1 MPDLS
6 KFDPDSHDLVSELLL
21 GMRLKGVQYR
31 RIHVAPPFGLRF
43 QNPPECGVFYFVARG
58 SMLLRD
64 GSDAGGGALMELK
77 AGDAVLMPR
86 GGEHALLSAPGV
98 SCTSLADLDA
108 TRICESIAAINAM
121 HGGRLEKGEI
131 SDDVLIFC
139 GCMEL
144 DLGGMQPLVHTMP
157 DRDAGQHLLAQ
168 YPEIQPILDAMERET
183 RQRKA
188 GFAGILSRLADVVA
202 AQIVR
207 GWVENGC
214 GQGSGLVQAL
224 RDPRLSLAMAAM
236 HRAPGENWTVERAG
250 ARIRQLTLGVCRAL
264 SKRHRHDAAALPHR
278 TAHAAG
284 RAMDRARPRAD
295 RGGVLPARLRLAG
308 RLQPR
313 LQAHHRAAAG
323 GVARPGRGLG
333 RLRGRFRPGFASRF
347 RLAPLLRAPAFP
359 SRQRDAPRRR
369 LPGRM
374 LTTR

>member
-1 MPDLS
+1 MTYNPQNLIVRPEIMPDLS

-64 GSDAGGGALMELK
+64 GSNAGGGALMALK

-144 DLGGMQPLVHTMP
+144 DLGGMQPLVASMP
-157 DRDAGQHLLAQ
+157 GIMHVGTLLDR
-168 YPEIQPILDAMERET
+168 YPELRAMLDAMERESCSE
-183 RQRKA
+183 RA
-188 GFAGILSRLADVVA
+188 GYAAVLARLADVVA
-202 AQIVR
+202 AFIVR
-207 GWVENGC
+207 GWVECGC
-214 GQGSGLVQAL
+214 GDAAGWVQAL
-224 RDPRLSLAMAAM
+224 RDPRLGRALVAL
-236 HRAPGENWTVERAG
+236 HREPGRNWTVAELAAEAGNSRSVFAERFLAATG
-250 ARIRQLTLGVCRAL
+250 MTPLRYLTELR
-264 SKRHRHDAAALPHR
+264 
-278 TAHAAG
+278 
-284 RAMDRARPRAD
+284 M
-295 RGGVLPARLRLAG
+295 RLAAQWIARDREPIEAVSY
-308 RLQPR
+308 RLGYGSLAAFSRAFKRTIGQP
-313 LQAHHRAAAG
+313 
-323 GVARPGRGLG
+323 PG
-333 RLRGRFRPGFASRF
+333 A
-347 RLAPLLRAPAFP
+347 LRAQGE
-359 SRQRDAPRRR
+359 S
-369 LPGRM
+369 LSG
-374 LTTR
+374 